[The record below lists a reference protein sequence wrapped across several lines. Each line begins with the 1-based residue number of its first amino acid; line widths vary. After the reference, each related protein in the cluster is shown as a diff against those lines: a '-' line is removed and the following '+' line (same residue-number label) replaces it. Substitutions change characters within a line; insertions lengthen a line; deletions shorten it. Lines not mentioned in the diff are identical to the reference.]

1 MRKLISIFL
10 MSMLLIQSGFVN
22 GQDRRTVDTKI
33 ADALAKMQTK
43 NLDELNTQLAYVI
56 ETKEEGVNKLLNMLE
71 PASKSS
77 TDTEVR
83 MALGSLALY
92 VSQDG
97 HEADRA
103 WIAKA
108 YASFPS
114 KGDEVD
120 AFLLQQ
126 LKFIAGD
133 NEVDLIAKKLDNKYL
148 CADAAMALVAI
159 NSAKSEKALVS
170 ALENGVGNDVDLVN
184 ALYELGA
191 KNSTSALINK
201 LNTTT
206 EAQTKSLINKALSQ
220 TASADAV
227 KALQNQVAKAKY
239 MPEPTG
245 AVSSYLALA
254 DRSAKSGNDTQANA
268 IIYEVLKKCTKDE
281 NQNFK
286 LQALSI
292 LADNYG
298 YLAMPKLLDA
308 FDSDDKKFRGGV
320 LEIAEDIKDVGA
332 VKQWIDKAKSSDN
345 ERKSEILYMLSRLKC
360 PSASAYIRSEFNN
373 PNADVKQAAIKSLA
387 LIDGGSANT
396 DLVDL
401 FYKSTDEKTQSAVKD
416 ALEITSDKRNL
427 KQLYNKYHSLSN
439 DKKVIAL
446 NLFGSKSASDYF
458 DLVKS
463 ETRSKDE
470 NVRNAAYSA
479 LSNVSS
485 PCKKNELLSVL
496 ADASDNNIKAVQN
509 AIVKVTNEQ
518 QDGSNKTSDL
528 TKYADLGSKNKQL
541 ILPVVAS
548 LGGAEALGYVDSV
561 YKNGNATDKAAA
573 FDAILSWKGQE
584 VVYKLLDIC
593 KNGSANDKNKAFNQY
608 VKIARSGSVTPEQ
621 KLLLAQDIYPLC
633 SSADDK
639 KAVIKLLGSTRTY
652 PNVIF
657 LGRLLDDS
665 SVASVAANAIMTA
678 ALPSDDSD
686 GVYGEGVKEILEKA
700 KDKIAGEDSN
710 YHKINIQKYI
720 DNIKDGG
727 YVSIFNGKDLSG
739 WKGLLENP
747 IKRSKMTPEEL
758 SEKQQKADEKMLN
771 FWSVQDNC
779 IVFENGAWDNLCTKK
794 MYGDFEMWV
803 DWWISADGDSG
814 IYLRGSPQVQI
825 WDPAR
830 VEVGAQV
837 GSGGLYNNQKH
848 KSTPMLKADNPVEQ
862 WNNFYIKM
870 IGDKVTVKI
879 NGVLVVD
886 NVVLEN
892 YWDRKLPIF
901 PREAIELQA
910 HQTFTKFR
918 NIYVNDLSN
927 VEYKVSDEEAAEGFK
942 PLFNGVNL
950 DGWQGNT
957 TAHKVE
963 SEGRLVYYPDIAS
976 GNLFTTKEYDNFV
989 LKFDFKLTPGA
1000 NNGLGV
1006 RMPAKGDA
1014 AYVGMELQI
1023 LDNTASIYSKLAE
1036 YQYHGSVYGT
1046 IAAMRGFLKP
1056 VGEWNS
1062 EEVYLDGDNIKIVL
1076 NGTTILEGNI
1086 KEASKNGTLDHK
1098 DHPGL
1103 KRTSG
1108 HIGFL
1113 SHGSHVEFRKLRIKE
1128 LD

>member
-1 MRKLISIFL
+1 MRKIISIFL
-10 MSMLLIQSGFVN
+10 MSMLFIQVGFVN
-22 GQDRRTVDTKI
+22 GQDKRTVDTKI

-43 NLDELNTQLAYVI
+43 NLDELNTQLDYII
-56 ETKEEGVNKLLNMLE
+56 ETKEEGLNKLLNMLQ
-71 PASKSS
+71 PASESS
-77 TDTEVR
+77 TDTEAR

-97 HEADRA
+97 HEADRE
-103 WIAKA
+103 WIAEA
-108 YASFPS
+108 YASCPS

-133 NEVDLIAKKLDNKYL
+133 KEVDAIASKLSNQYL
-148 CADAAMALVAI
+148 SADAAMALVGV
-159 NSAKSEKALVS
+159 NSAKSEKAVID
-170 ALENGVGNDVDLVN
+170 ALSNEKGNEVDLIN
-184 ALYELGA
+184 ALYEMGST
-191 KNSTSALINK
+191 NSTGILLTK
-201 LNTTT
+201 LKCTNDNPTI
-206 EAQTKSLINKALSQ
+206 SLINKALSQ
-220 TASADAV
+220 TASEYAV
-227 KALQNQVAKAKY
+227 KSLQSQAAKAKY
-239 MPEPTG
+239 MPEATD
-245 AVSSYLALA
+245 AVYSYLAAA
-254 DRSAKSGNDTQANA
+254 DRSAKLGKDTQARS
-268 IIYEVLKKCTKDE
+268 IIDEVFKKCTKPE
-281 NQNFK
+281 NQTFK
-286 LQALSI
+286 LQALNT

-298 YLAMPKLLDA
+298 YMAMPKLLEA
-308 FDSDDKKFRGGV
+308 FDSNDKSFRGGV
-320 LEIAEDIKDVGA
+320 LEIAEKIKDVGA
-332 VKQWIDKAKSSDN
+332 VKQWVEKAKSSDN
-345 ERKSEILYMLSRLKC
+345 EKKTEILYMLSNLKC
-360 PSASAYIRSEFNN
+360 PSASSYVRSELNN
-373 PNADVKQAAIKSLA
+373 SNADVKQAAIKSLA
-387 LIDGGSANT
+387 LIEGSGANT
-396 DLVDL
+396 DLVNLLATSNDE
-401 FYKSTDEKTQSAVKD
+401 STNNAVKQ
-416 ALEITSDKRNL
+416 ALALTSDKNDL
-427 KQLYNKYHSLSN
+427 KQLYNKYNSLSK
-439 DKKVIAL
+439 DKKVLAL
-446 NLFGSKSASDYF
+446 NLFGSKSTSEYF

-463 ETRSKDE
+463 ETNSSDAAVK
-470 NVRNAAYSA
+470 NAAYSA
-479 LSNVSS
+479 LANVST
-485 PCKKNELLSVL
+485 PCKKAELFSALT
-496 ADASDNNIKAVQN
+496 DASGNNIKDVQN
-509 AIVKVTNEQ
+509 AIVKVTKEEQ
-518 QDGSNKTSDL
+518 DDSNKISDL
-528 TKYADLGSKNKQL
+528 TDYADKGSKNKQL
-541 ILPVVAS
+541 IFPVVAS
-548 LGGAEALGYVDSV
+548 LGGAEALNYVDSV
-561 YKNGNATDKAAA
+561 YKNGNASDKAAA
-573 FDAILSWKGQE
+573 FDAILNWKGQE

-593 KNGSANDKNKAFNQY
+593 KSGSSGDKSKAFKQFIS
-608 VKIARSGSVTPEQ
+608 IARSGSVMPEQ

-639 KAVIKLLGSTRTY
+639 KSVIKLLGGTRTY
-652 PNVIF
+652 PNVLF
-657 LGRLLDDS
+657 LGSLLDDN
-665 SVASVAANAIMTA
+665 SVANEAAHSIMTA
-678 ALPSDDSD
+678 ALPGEDSE
-686 GVYGEGVKEILEKA
+686 GVYGEGVKEILTKA
-700 KDKIAGEDSN
+700 KNKISGEDSD

-727 YVSIFNGKDLSG
+727 YVSIFNGKDLTG

-758 SEKQQKADEKMLN
+758 AEKQQKADEKMLN

-803 DWWISADGDSG
+803 DWWISEDGDSG

-830 VEVGAQV
+830 VNVGAQV

-848 KSTPMLKADNPVEQ
+848 ERIPLVKVDNPVKQ
-862 WNNFYIKM
+862 WNTFYIKM
-870 IGDKVTVKI
+870 IGDKVTVKL
-879 NGVLVVD
+879 NGVLVTD

-892 YWDRKLPIF
+892 YWDRKIPIF

-910 HQTFTKFR
+910 HQTYTKFR

-927 VEYKVSDEEAAEGFK
+927 VEYKVSDDEAAEGFK
-942 PLFNGVNL
+942 PLFNGMNL

-976 GNLFTTKEYDNFV
+976 GNLFTDKEYDNFV
-989 LKFDFKLTPGA
+989 LRFDFKLTPGA

-1006 RMPAKGDA
+1006 RMPAEGDA

-1023 LDNTASIYSKLAE
+1023 LDNTAAIYSELAD

-1062 EEVYLDGDNIKIVL
+1062 EEVYLNGDNIKIVL

-1103 KRTSG
+1103 KRKSG